1 MSRSARLRWLGS
13 EDCFCCS
20 RQNST
25 SWDEAKPMSI
35 TSLPTSVSRLAL
47 RPDALFSACDMSLV
61 GIAAVR
67 WQFRCGVDP
76 LRVCRTARLTQTY
89 AWFTPHVKQV
99 LAHKQ
104 LPQTPATPGPAPP
117 ATVRLQ
123 P

>member
-47 RPDALFSACDMSLV
+47 SPDALFSACDMSLV

-67 WQFRCGVDP
+67 WQVRFGVDP
-76 LRVCRTARLTQTY
+76 LQACRTARLTQTY
-89 AWFTPHVKQV
+89 AWVTHPVKQV
-99 LAHKQ
+99 LPPPQ
-104 LPQTPATPGPAPP
+104 PPQTAPAP
-117 ATVRLQ
+117 
-123 P
+123 